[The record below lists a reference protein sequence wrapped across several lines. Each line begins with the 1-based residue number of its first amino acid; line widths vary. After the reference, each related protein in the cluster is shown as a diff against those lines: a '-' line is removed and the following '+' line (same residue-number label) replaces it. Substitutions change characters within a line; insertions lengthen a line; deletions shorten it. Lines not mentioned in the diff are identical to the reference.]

1 MYLLVPA
8 FGSHSKPAGGGFS
21 CAPGKRRNIVMEA
34 PTQRWKY
41 RIFQAIFPA

>member
-1 MYLLVPA
+1 MSLLLRA
-8 FGSHSKPAGGGFS
+8 YGSHSKPAGGGFS
-21 CAPGKRRNIVMEA
+21 CAPGKRRNIVTEA